1 MICTSPLVI
10 FFYFCHITHLPL
22 IIFFLISV
30 LSSVFF
36 YFLFLFFSDPH
47 TTCLFSTSQFFIYF
61 FAVCAHFILFKC
73 SSSPSSLFFLFFF
86 TWSVESIHNLSVQ
99 CAYHRGDRYWLKCPK
114 QNPNWTQPKPSQTQ
128 IESKQNPAVNN
139 ILMLSGKEAEVGHP
153 LVGDWKRLIVLMLIG
168 SWERERDREEEERRV
183 SGKRWETIN

>member
-1 MICTSPLVI
+1 MYTRNRLGNTLFPFLIPTHVICTSPLVI

-99 CAYHRGDRYWLKCPK
+99 CAYHRRPVL
-114 QNPNWTQPKPSQTQ
+114 
-128 IESKQNPAVNN
+128 IE
-139 ILMLSGKEAEVGHP
+139 M
-153 LVGDWKRLIVLMLIG
+153 R
-168 SWERERDREEEERRV
+168 
-183 SGKRWETIN
+183 